1 MIHDRDARERE
12 RERSRD
18 IYMHH
23 AHSVLKMF
31 FVRITLRRLPIRR
44 PGKHVV
50 FIRLKCGLS
59 PRVSHGDV
67 LHADGG
73 VIAESIAR
81 HRRRVGEE
89 VVPPFSVRT

>member
-1 MIHDRDARERE
+1 
-12 RERSRD
+12 
-18 IYMHH
+18 MHY

-31 FVRITLRRLPIRR
+31 FMRITLGRLPIRR

-59 PRVSHGDV
+59 PCVSHSYV
-67 LHADGG
+67 LHADCG

-81 HRRRVGEE
+81 HRRRVSEE
-89 VVPPFSVRT
+89 VVPSFSVRTS